1 MTNSWKKWEG
11 RTIDGK
17 YVLGSYLGGS
27 DAGAVFRTRIGNG
40 ENGADAAIR
49 LVGLDDRPAK
59 TESQLAQWNAASV
72 LTHPSLI
79 RILATGRDSLD
90 GTQLVYAV
98 EEFAEENLAQIL
110 PERALTPEEVRGM
123 LAPVL
128 AALDFVHGKG
138 LVHGQIKPSN
148 ILAAGDQIKLSSDTV
163 QSAGAIPRTTSLY
176 DAPEVQVEGLSP
188 ASDVWSLGMTLLEV
202 LTQHRPVWDPART
215 SGPEIAAGVAEPFR
229 GIAQCCLQLDPA
241 KRCTL
246 RQIGDRLEGR
256 APANTRLAE
265 TAAAAQKSA
274 KWPYLLLLVAVIV
287 PIGLL
292 LLRPHSESKAVVQTS
307 TAPSQTTQAPA
318 GQPIP
323 AQPPQPQTTGSQPPQ
338 AQSAPTPAETKPA
351 AAEKAVPKD
360 DIVERV
366 APEVSSGAQ
375 RTIRGRI
382 KVRVRV
388 EVDAAGNVT
397 AAKVKQSGSSRYFAR
412 TALEAAKQWKFAP
425 ANGEGRR
432 TWMLTFSFSRGHNEM
447 SAIQAR

>member
-287 PIGLL
+287 PIGA
-292 LLRPHSESKAVVQTS
+292 SSVTS
-307 TAPSQTTQAPA
+307 TLGKQSSRADVNGSVADDPGSGRAADPSTTAA
-318 GQPIP
+318 ASDHRIS
-323 AQPPQPQTTGSQPPQ
+323 TSTGS
-338 AQSAPTPAETKPA
+338 
-351 AAEKAVPKD
+351 
-360 DIVERV
+360 I
-366 APEVSSGAQ
+366 
-375 RTIRGRI
+375 RTDAGRDEAGRGRESRTERRYRRARRARG
-382 KVRVRV
+382 VLRC
-388 EVDAAGNVT
+388 AADD
-397 AAKVKQSGSSRYFAR
+397 SG
-412 TALEAAKQWKFAP
+412 
-425 ANGEGRR
+425 
-432 TWMLTFSFSRGHNEM
+432 
-447 SAIQAR
+447 